1 MSEKKYKVK
10 TACPQCGCSAVS
22 HLRKEEIQKKFGDV
36 PNVEMECGECMAK
49 YMTSTKEACPEWDK
63 ECRLKQES

>member
-1 MSEKKYKVK
+1 MSEKKYKVQ

-22 HLRKEEIQKKFGDV
+22 HLSKEEIREKFGDV

-49 YMTSTKEACPEWDK
+49 YTAEMKDACPEWDE
-63 ECRLKQES
+63 ECRMKK